1 MAKLIRHSQQS
12 LQFVSQ
18 WNSALDQ
25 IIMAEVIASVLKGP
39 AKFLANKVRKG
50 AAKRLFDG
58 DEVDRGLAETII
70 PDADH
75 TKRNFKAI
83 NRTHLQAS
91 INFYYEG
98 VESIAFDAVDSPPPI
113 KRRKIAI
120 DHSPPAREVDIAN
133 FCQANV
139 KLSPDSKKRF
149 KDARKQAVLA
159 LSNTALE
166 TKDSVLA
173 MYIKVMA
180 QLLEEADDPTR
191 ALLFCKGYLE
201 DMHGMKTIIANV
213 ATEFRKTPKKQLKK
227 VDRRRIISYVS
238 HVNRVIFDIAQS
250 FGGDRV
256 FRDLFIW
263 PTIEIQSEGNG
274 KQEIDVLR
282 DPRIDKV
289 LHKQGLEPI
298 SVVWS
303 FGDQSEEEEHKL
315 KRPQC
320 IATNTKGEFVVLDD
334 MAIKI
339 YDSSGGF
346 LRCLLKDCKFE
357 FHTVDADT
365 DNEGNLYLLAWE
377 TSKEHGKNMEEL
389 FEVFVFDTNGEFKNK
404 FSLRNKSK
412 GHKLAL
418 NSHGNHTEVL
428 VLERGETGFHD
439 KSDKVGVYRYKT
451 EGAFD
456 RQFGNGILRDAK
468 DIVSA
473 TDGRILVLD
482 ESRGPKEKSC
492 VLVFDAGK
500 QHLSSID
507 VFPGSVAIGFHRV
520 SEHVVI
526 ISVSEDREEL
536 LWSINNVNDGCVE
549 RTYKRTE
556 AGIQSADI
564 TVTPKGRIAI
574 AVTQL
579 YGGQPKG
586 KVIVL

>member
-1 MAKLIRHSQQS
+1 
-12 LQFVSQ
+12 
-18 WNSALDQ
+18 
-25 IIMAEVIASVLKGP
+25 MAETIVVGVLKSAVGW
-39 AKFLANKVRKG
+39 LWSKG
-50 AAKRLFDG
+50 RETVAKRLRDG
-58 DEVDRGLAETII
+58 DVFNQNLAGII
-70 PDADH
+70 TSD
-75 TKRNFKAI
+75 I
-83 NRTHLQAS
+83 NDIKTNLNVMKLRDLRAS
-91 INFYYEG
+91 INFFNEG
-98 VESIAFDAVDSPPPI
+98 VNSIAFDADSVDSPEPPP
-113 KRRKIAI
+113 KRRKI
-120 DHSPPAREVDIAN
+120 DHSPSERKDDVAK
-133 FCQANV
+133 FSQANAV
-139 KLSPDSKKRF
+139 KLSSHSKERF
-149 KDARKQAVLA
+149 KKAREHAMLA
-159 LSNTALE
+159 KSDPTLKPE
-166 TKDSVLA
+166 DKILA
-173 MYIKVMA
+173 TYITIMA
-180 QLLEEADDPTR
+180 QLLESSDDPER
-191 ALLFCKGYLE
+191 ALHSCKWHLE
-201 DMHGMKTIIANV
+201 QMHRVEPIIANFK
-213 ATEFRKTPKKQLKK
+213 TEFQGEGIGKRLSD
-227 VDRRRIISYVS
+227 VERRQVIWLVCL
-238 HVNRVIFDIAQS
+238 VNRLVFDIAQS
-250 FGGDRV
+250 LGGDRV

-263 PTIEIQSEGNG
+263 PTIEIQSKKRG
-274 KQEIDVLR
+274 KEEIDVLR
-282 DPRIDKV
+282 DSRLDKV
-289 LHKQGLEPI
+289 VHKQGLEPI

-357 FHTVDADT
+357 FHTVDVDT

-377 TSKEHGKNMEEL
+377 TSKDHGKNMEEL

-428 VLERGETGFHD
+428 VLESGETGFHD

-507 VFPGSVAIGFHRV
+507 VFPGSVAIGFHCV

-526 ISVSEDREEL
+526 ISVSEDREE
-536 LWSINNVNDGCVE
+536 
-549 RTYKRTE
+549 
-556 AGIQSADI
+556 
-564 TVTPKGRIAI
+564 
-574 AVTQL
+574 
-579 YGGQPKG
+579 
-586 KVIVL
+586 